1 MRAKFLMLSAV
12 LAFSVL
18 FLVGCAGAPPTNMGL
33 QQGQFAA
40 CPASPNCVSSFQFD
54 VEDEHHF
61 PIYGLADGHQEF
73 WNSLTK
79 AVAALPR
86 TTILS
91 QQQPY
96 LYAQSHS
103 RVFGF
108 VDDVQVYWD
117 VSNQRLY
124 FYSASRVGYS
134 DLGVNRARLEQ
145 LVELLKQ
152 DVTLKPISEN

>member
-1 MRAKFLMLSAV
+1 MHSKAFV
-12 LAFSVL
+12 LFSVIV
-18 FLVGCAGAPPTNMGL
+18 LVGCAGVQPANMGL

-40 CPASPNCVSSFQFD
+40 CPASPNCVSSFQPD

-61 PIYGLADGHQEF
+61 PIYGLADGHQDF

-86 TTILS
+86 TTLIS

-117 VSNQRLY
+117 IGNQQLY
-124 FYSASRVGYS
+124 FYSASRLGYS
-134 DLGVNRARLEQ
+134 DLGVNRARLED
-145 LVELLKQ
+145 LVKLLNQ
-152 DVTLKPISEN
+152 DVMLKPITEN